1 MHRKIRTSSAGEG
14 DAEHERMTMKSI
26 STKLV
31 LSALAVATLLVSP
44 AFAKKAHPVTHGT
57 SAYTMPGYDR
67 DGGVVAIPN
76 PEDSGK

>member
-1 MHRKIRTSSAGEG
+1 MANYATEG

-26 STKLV
+26 GTKLA
-31 LSALAVATLLVSP
+31 LSALAVAALLVSP

>member
-1 MHRKIRTSSAGEG
+1 MHRTIITDFPVEG
-14 DAEHERMTMKSI
+14 DAEHERMMMKSI
-26 STKLV
+26 GTKLV
-31 LSALAVATLLVSP
+31 LSALAIAALLVSP

>member
-1 MHRKIRTSSAGEG
+1 MANYAAEG

-26 STKLV
+26 GTKLV
-31 LSALAVATLLVSP
+31 LSALAVAALLVSP
-44 AFAKKAHPVTHGT
+44 AFAKKAHPVTHET

-76 PEDSGK
+76 PDESGK